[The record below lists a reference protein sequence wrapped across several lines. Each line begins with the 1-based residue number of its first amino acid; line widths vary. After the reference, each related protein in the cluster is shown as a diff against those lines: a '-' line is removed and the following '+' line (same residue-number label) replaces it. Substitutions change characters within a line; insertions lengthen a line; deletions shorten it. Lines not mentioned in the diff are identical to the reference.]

1 MQCAVYACGLLGR
14 LTGEK
19 RAVCSTC
26 PEQRRVLCYCT
37 WPNDQLRIE
46 LLSSCLVLGC
56 SEHSQLP
63 DSMRA
68 STFCQFELILSI
80 LITSISGIRLRK
92 CILDTGPVTKTAVWD
107 LLHKNN
113 TFSFFSKAD
122 SVGHLNASCKMTIF
136 YYLEQKVI
144 LSTSC

>member
-1 MQCAVYACGLLGR
+1 MYQYLFSGVISYAILAFPTEVGAYVQCAVYACGLLGR

-26 PEQRRVLCYCT
+26 PEQRGVLCYCT

-68 STFCQFELILSI
+68 TTFCQFELILSI

-92 CILDTGPVTKTAVWD
+92 CILDTGPVTKTAVWY
-107 LLHKNN
+107 LLQKNN
-113 TFSFFSKAD
+113 TFFFFFPK
-122 SVGHLNASCKMTIF
+122 LT
-136 YYLEQKVI
+136 L
-144 LSTSC
+144 